1 MKGIS
6 IFQITIILE
15 FIPRVLCIYFIH
27 SWTFRCFY
35 SYILTI
41 AVNSGMRIRVQIF
54 FQHNDL
60 ISLEYIL
67 RSRIASAYDSSVLS
81 FEELP

>member
-6 IFQITIILE
+6 IFQITITFE
-15 FIPRVLCIYFIH
+15 FLPRVLCIYFIH
-27 SWTFRCFY
+27 SWTLRCFY

-54 FQHNDL
+54 FQHNDV

-67 RSRIASAYDSSVLS
+67 RSGIAGAYDSSVLM
-81 FEELP
+81 F